1 MRILSWRCLY
11 RWGLLGWY
19 IAFMED
25 KFKFCSARNDCWR
38 CAYKEYRDRFDRVF
52 GGWPFC
58 FDPRWRWHCQAY
70 VDPLHYLLM
79 LISLNLLVWDI
90 RSFRKPV
97 ATRSGI
103 TTLYPG
109 TNAIF
114 SPDEK
119 FVVTGAGATTKGGK
133 GKLLFL
139 KRDTLETVKEL
150 EMDSTPVKVLWHPRI
165 NQVN

>member
-1 MRILSWRCLY
+1 M
-11 RWGLLGWY
+11 
-19 IAFMED
+19 
-25 KFKFCSARNDCWR
+25 
-38 CAYKEYRDRFDRVF
+38 
-52 GGWPFC
+52 
-58 FDPRWRWHCQAY
+58 
-70 VDPLHYLLM
+70 DPLHYLLM

-139 KRDTLETVKEL
+139 KRDTLETGKEL